1 VTRAVGPAMRHALLL
16 ATVVVT
22 LFPIAFIVQTSFKY
36 LRDITAGGFA
46 FTPTLSNYLTL
57 FTGSRG
63 TFGRLALNSLS
74 AGVLSTVVVLAVGA
88 LAAYSLSR
96 FRWPVFW
103 SGLILGWLLFVHML
117 PPITFVG
124 PFYLLARGIGIYD
137 SPLAVAMAHVVL
149 NLPFAIWMLQSF
161 FADIPSELEEAA
173 AIDGCNRMTTFLRI
187 ILPLARPGLFAT
199 AILTFIFSWKDFLFA
214 LTLTSTPAGMTI
226 PVGIATFAQ
235 EYSVRYGE
243 MAAAASLAIVPALVF
258 VVFAQRHIVKGL
270 TFGALKG

>member
-1 VTRAVGPAMRHALLL
+1 
-16 ATVVVT
+16 
-22 LFPIAFIVQTSFKY
+22 
-36 LRDITAGGFA
+36 
-46 FTPTLSNYLTL
+46 
-57 FTGSRG
+57 
-63 TFGRLALNSLS
+63 
-74 AGVLSTVVVLAVGA
+74 
-88 LAAYSLSR
+88 
-96 FRWPVFW
+96 
-103 SGLILGWLLFVHML
+103 
-117 PPITFVG
+117 
-124 PFYLLARGIGIYD
+124 
-137 SPLAVAMAHVVL
+137 VL